1 MQEQALPK
9 NPLVTVFGGSGFVGR
24 NVVLALARA
33 GWRVRVATRRPDL
46 AFHLQPSG
54 MVGQIQPVQ
63 ANVRFPAS
71 LGPALRN
78 ADAVVN
84 LVGILRERGAQTF
97 TALHVEG
104 AKAIAEAARDAGIS
118 RLVHISA
125 LGADAN
131 SPSTYAR
138 SKAEGEAGVFSA
150 APQAVILRPSVVF
163 GQEDLF
169 FNRFAAMARL
179 APALPL
185 IGGGK
190 TKFQPVFAGDVGEAV
205 VAALGGQAK
214 AGTIYELGGPQV
226 ATMREILAFIL
237 TVIERKRLLMPI
249 PFGIAAMI
257 GGASE
262 LTAKLSLGLL
272 PETFV
277 LTPDQVKLL
286 RRDSIVSDQAAS
298 EGRTL
303 SGLGITPE
311 SYEPV
316 VPSYLLRYRKTGR
329 FADQS
334 FA

>member
-9 NPLVTVFGGSGFVGR
+9 NPLATVFGGSGFVGR

-54 MVGQIQPVQ
+54 KVGQIQPVQ

-71 LGPALRN
+71 LAAVLRN

-97 TALHVEG
+97 AAVHIEG
-104 AKAIAEAARDAGIS
+104 AKAIAEAAKEAGIA

-131 SPSTYAR
+131 ARSAYAR
-138 SKAEGEAGVFSA
+138 SKAEGEAAVLGAV
-150 APQAVILRPSVVF
+150 PQAVILRPSVVF
-163 GQEDLF
+163 GQEDMF

-179 APALPL
+179 SPALPL

-214 AGTIYELGGPQV
+214 PGTIYELGGPQV
-226 ATMREILAFIL
+226 SSMREILTFIL
-237 TVIERKRLLMPI
+237 AVIERKRLLAPI
-249 PFGIAAMI
+249 PFGIATLIA
-257 GGASE
+257 GASE
-262 LTAKLSLGLL
+262 LSAKLSLGIL

-277 LTPDQVKLL
+277 LTPDQVQLL
-286 RRDSIVSDQAAS
+286 RRDSIVSDEAVA

-311 SYEPV
+311 SYEPI